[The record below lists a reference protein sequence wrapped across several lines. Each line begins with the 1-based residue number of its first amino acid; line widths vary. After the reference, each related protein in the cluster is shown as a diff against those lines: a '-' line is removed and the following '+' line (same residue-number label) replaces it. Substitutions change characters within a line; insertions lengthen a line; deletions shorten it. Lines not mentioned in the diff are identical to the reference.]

1 LSSSSRTTRS
11 AATRASARS
20 NEPAA
25 AARASARSNDRGRH
39 RAGVAASSDDRIAPG
54 RRRYYDP
61 EQRQAEPHR
70 LVKTQQIDHFDA
82 EAAAS
87 VTTATENHPRGRS
100 GTASGRARPAEP
112 TQHRTT
118 AAI

>member
-1 LSSSSRTTRS
+1 M
-11 AATRASARS
+11 RALRPSIEHLIARG
-20 NEPAA
+20 P
-25 AARASARSNDRGRH
+25 
-39 RAGVAASSDDRIAPG
+39 
-54 RRRYYDP
+54 RRYYDP
-61 EQRQAEPHR
+61 EQRQVEPRR
-70 LVKTQQIDHFDA
+70 LLKTQQIHNFDA

-87 VTTATENHPRGRS
+87 VKTATKNHPSGRS

>member
-1 LSSSSRTTRS
+1 M
-11 AATRASARS
+11 RASRPS
-20 NEPAA
+20 TDERPI
-25 AARASARSNDRGRH
+25 RRH
-39 RAGVAASSDDRIAPG
+39 AGVATFECDRIAPG
-54 RRRYYDP
+54 CRRYYDP
-61 EQRQAEPHR
+61 EQRQAEPPR
-70 LVKTQQIDHFDA
+70 LVKTQQIHNFDA

-87 VTTATENHPRGRS
+87 VTTATENHPSGRS